1 MKIDGS
7 LGKLRTADEL
17 YEEAT
22 SSFLEAGS
30 ENVDDKDPYSC
41 MSTGDL
47 NRFWSLECTKKA
59 MNRICEVKGARNL

>member
-7 LGKLRTADEL
+7 LGTFRPADEL

-30 ENVDDKDPYSC
+30 ENVDDKDPSSC
-41 MSTGDL
+41 MSPGDL
-47 NRFWSLECTKKA
+47 NRFWSLDCTQKA
-59 MNRICEVKGARNL
+59 MHRICEVKGARNL